1 MEVERS
7 SISSSINEN
16 YVKDSNSA
24 FEKLKEIQN
33 LLKKES
39 ALKELF
45 IKTSNETKKN
55 IEEQCK
61 EMYKK
66 KLDVFREFKII
77 REKNDKEIKKYELVN
92 DLTLHLKD
100 LSNYIPK
107 LLKYLWDDPKTM
119 ANLLKNSK
127 IDDIKKRLAPMITNN
142 FYENILSFNYIQ
154 DNFLYVI
161 SILLKDEID
170 NLENTNDVQKFLQDT
185 PCGCILDQLIN
196 KIEIQSY
203 FKNILFNIIETIDK
217 NCSSR
222 VITFHVKEIEK
233 QIKKKITKQ
242 DKKQMKVKTNKDN
255 KDNKDKKDEDEEED
269 DEDDVYRRDNFTT
282 EPNNYTESI
291 LSTSFD
297 DIENIKG
304 NYDKFCTDYIPDI
317 DPNILR
323 KKIEEFDDIKM
334 KNYFEFQLKNC
345 KEKEDI
351 YSNKTLM
358 NILLKL
364 EFSDKS
370 LGIYQDFFMKVIKI
384 IERIFNRFLHDIQS
398 APYSVKCLCKIVSVL
413 IKKKFPKISAVEEN
427 AFIAKF
433 FFCKLFAPIFRKP
446 SAYCLINEFIISN
459 KTLQNLDIICP
470 IILQLVSGRFYKHG
484 EKHGEYTPFNRFF
497 MEEMPFV
504 LKFFDNISKVK
515 LPLFIDKF
523 IHNKLEKNF
532 VYDYFKE
539 NPDEVIFH
547 RSICFNIYDIVCL
560 LNNMKNCQDKLFKDS
575 INKGLEKTFEKIYS
589 IKKNQSLLKELK
601 NKQDSIVRPSII
613 ISSSQTLLNAS
624 ATVTSKKNKNT
635 ETKKQGH
642 WFDLHMRKSAGKRND
657 NDKNKS
663 NIVYYYLV
671 TDLMCNPKYKLFD
684 LTQKTPNFTLKELEE
699 TTNENQVTLNNII
712 KIKNFFSSLL
722 CNYRNLVK
730 EDFDISSNLNLVNIL
745 KELRN
750 YAKSEN
756 YVIDGSIPS
765 QWYISSILAYLK
777 NLPNDLTN
785 NDCEKL
791 FESMKTD
798 LNKSIKELDF
808 ETLSYCLNSI
818 RFVYKGISYYENTK
832 EILVDISL
840 NYKVKKIIEE
850 EIIKVQI
857 DFEYGKKKKFKI
869 KLLNKE
875 KQLRLLDNLFSEDKN
890 NERFCKT
897 IEEFS
902 KIFPN
907 FAEIGHMH
915 DMDIFEMQNELEIP
929 KKLSEYFEY
938 IKEYIKKNK
947 SISDEKLSNLMYEK
961 IYDYVMGKIYD
972 KIFPIDSHKKDDLIY
987 NNSIILS
994 WVEPR
999 HFIPGKK
1006 NYVCEGFL
1014 PDVIK
1019 NFDILDKVKSPF
1031 QKLKTMSNIF
1041 NSIRNLIKFNTG
1053 DSDTGVDDEIPIL
1066 NYSLVRA
1073 CPQKIYSNCKFMEL
1087 YIGDLKSKREG
1098 NQLTQLLIVCERTC
1112 EISNDSLINV
1122 TKEEYD
1128 KKCADSRAGISPE
1141 EEEEKSGWDL

>member
-1 MEVERS
+1 MEVGHRS
-7 SISSSINEN
+7 NPSTFNDYN
-16 YVKDSNSA
+16 DSNSA
-24 FEKLKEIQN
+24 FEKLKEIQT

-66 KLDVFREFKII
+66 KLDVFQMFKKI
-77 REKNDKEIKKYELVN
+77 RQKNDKENKKYELVN
-92 DLTLHLKD
+92 DLTENLKD

-119 ANLLKNSK
+119 ATLLKNSQ
-127 IDDIKKRLAPMITNN
+127 IDDIKKSLAPMITNN

-170 NLENTNDVQKFLQDT
+170 NLKSTNDVQKFLQDT

-203 FKNILFNIIETIDK
+203 FKNILFNIIEIIDK
-217 NCSSR
+217 NCSNR
-222 VITFHVKEIEK
+222 VMTFHVKEIEK
-233 QIKKKITKQ
+233 QIKKNSIKKE
-242 DKKQMKVKTNKDN
+242 KKQLKIKTSKFRND
-255 KDNKDKKDEDEEED
+255 DEEED
-269 DEDDVYRRDNFTT
+269 EEQDVYRRENFST
-282 EPNNYTESI
+282 EPNNTESI

-297 DIENIKG
+297 DVEAIKG
-304 NYDKFCTDYIPDI
+304 SYDKFCADYIPDI
-317 DPNILR
+317 DATILN
-323 KKIEEFDDIKM
+323 KKIEEYDDIKM
-334 KNYFEFQLKNC
+334 KNYFEFQLKSC

-358 NILLKL
+358 NILFKL
-364 EFSDKS
+364 ENSDKL
-370 LGIYQDFFMKVIKI
+370 LGIYQNYFMKVIKI

-398 APYSVKCLCKIVSVL
+398 APYSVKCLCKIISVL
-413 IKKKFPKISAVEEN
+413 IKKKFPKITAAEEN

-433 FFCKLFAPIFRKP
+433 FFCKLFAPIFRNP
-446 SAYCLINEFIISN
+446 SAHCLINEFIISN
-459 KTLQNLDIICP
+459 KTLLNLDIICP
-470 IILQLVSGRFYKHG
+470 IVLQLVSGRFFRHG
-484 EKHGEYTPFNRFF
+484 EKHGEYTPFNKFF
-497 MEEMPFV
+497 MDEMPFV
-504 LKFFDNISKVK
+504 LKFFDNITKVRI
-515 LPLFIDKF
+515 PLFINKF
-523 IHNKLEKNF
+523 ILDKLEKNF

-547 RSICFNIYDIVCL
+547 RSICFNIYDVNCL
-560 LNNMKNCQDKLFKDS
+560 LNNMKNCQDILFKDS
-575 INKGLEKTFEKIYS
+575 INKGLQKTFEKIFS
-589 IKKNQSLLKELK
+589 IKKNQLLLKELK
-601 NKQDSIVRPSII
+601 NKQDSLLKPNIITSTKNI
-613 ISSSQTLLNAS
+613 ISAS
-624 ATVTSKKNKNT
+624 GTYTPKNTPISKKEN
-635 ETKKQGH
+635 H
-642 WFDLHMRKSAGKRND
+642 WFDIRKSNTKKMEEE
-657 NDKNKS
+657 KNKTC
-663 NIVYYYLV
+663 IVYYYLI
-671 TDLMCNPKYKLFD
+671 TDLMCNPKYKLFN
-684 LTQKTPNFTLKELEE
+684 LTQKTPNFTLKELDE
-699 TTNENQVTLNNII
+699 TKNENEVILNNTI

-808 ETLSYCLNSI
+808 ETLSYCLSRI
-818 RFVYKGISYYENTK
+818 RFVHKGISYYENTK
-832 EILVDISL
+832 EILIDILL

-850 EIIKVQI
+850 ENIKVQI
-857 DFEYGKKKKFKI
+857 DFEYGKKKRFKI
-869 KLLNKE
+869 RLLNKE
-875 KQLRLLDNLFSEDKN
+875 KQLRLLDNLFSEDKT
-890 NERFCKT
+890 NERICKT

-907 FAEIGHMH
+907 FSEIDHKYDVG
-915 DMDIFEMQNELEIP
+915 IFEMQNELEVP
-929 KKLSEYFEY
+929 KKLKEYFEY
-938 IKEYIKKNK
+938 IRECIKKNK
-947 SISDEKLSNLMYEK
+947 NITEEKLSNLMYEK
-961 IYDYVMGKIYD
+961 ISDYVMGKIYD
-972 KIFPIDSHKKDDLIY
+972 KIFPIDTNKKDDLIY

-1112 EISNDSLINV
+1112 EINNDSLINV
-1122 TKEEYD
+1122 SKEEYNR
-1128 KKCADSRAGISPE
+1128 KCTECREGISPE
-1141 EEEEKSGWDL
+1141 EEEEKSGWNL